1 MPLKLYL
8 SALNLSFS
16 WLNLGLLFCD
26 GPWPSCFCRS
36 SYLRTCLYF
45 LSEPITNRLPQRHH
59 QEFPP
64 NHNSPPTSTFST
76 VLSFEDS
83 PIFSPSLN
91 SPTTTPKV
99 LAVSIDP
106 DVPHIKQNKG
116 FNRNYFKNFFFL
128 WSPFFTDFLSL
139 NPPQYK
145 WSHHKQDSLI
155 TTSKISHF
163 LLQLRIKKSYKQ
175 CIFIRSASSI

>member
-45 LSEPITNRLPQRHH
+45 LSEPITNRLLQRHH
-59 QEFPP
+59 QEFPL
-64 NHNSPPTSTFST
+64 NHNSPPTSTCST
-76 VLSFEDS
+76 VLSFGDS
-83 PIFSPSLN
+83 PIFSPSLS

-128 WSPFFTDFLSL
+128 WSPFLLTFLVLTLLST
-139 NPPQYK
+139 
-145 WSHHKQDSLI
+145 SEV
-155 TTSKISHF
+155 TTSKIH
-163 LLQLRIKKSYKQ
+163 
-175 CIFIRSASSI
+175 